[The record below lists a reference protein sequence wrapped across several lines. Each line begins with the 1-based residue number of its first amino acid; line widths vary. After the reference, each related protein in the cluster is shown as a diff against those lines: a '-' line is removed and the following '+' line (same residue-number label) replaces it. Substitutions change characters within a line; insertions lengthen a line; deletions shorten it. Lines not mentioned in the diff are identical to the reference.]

1 MYVLPTVLAATSSA
15 YNYLFHTSN
24 PRDHFVY
31 FNAQMR
37 AKTRTF
43 IAGNM
48 CEEIGY
54 FRSK

>member
-31 FNAQMR
+31 LNALMQ

-43 IAGNM
+43 MAGKDA
-48 CEEIGY
+48 EK
-54 FRSK
+54 R

>member
-31 FNAQMR
+31 LNALMQ

-43 IAGNM
+43 MAGK
-48 CEEIGY
+48 Y
-54 FRSK
+54 V